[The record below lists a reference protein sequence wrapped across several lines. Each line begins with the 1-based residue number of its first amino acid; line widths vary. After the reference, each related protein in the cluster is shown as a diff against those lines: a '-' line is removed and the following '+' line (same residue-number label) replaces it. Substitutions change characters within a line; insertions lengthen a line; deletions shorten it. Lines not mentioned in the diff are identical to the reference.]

1 MLHKFIHISQV
12 QKSVCIKSMS
22 DISNI
27 DEWIKIAL
35 SSNYGEEPI
44 CWQAVE
50 KVVGGSSSWNGPAK
64 VAAHSTPYYS
74 RVETL
79 FLSASPSFTS
89 FSRSIE
95 LWKNWPNM
103 KALLCVYNFLSWAI
117 TIPLVVWARQQ
128 SSVYREICMFTVK
141 TFWLCFLWGRAAC
154 LIARHP
160 ASISP
165 T

>member
-35 SSNYGEEPI
+35 SSNYGIEPI

-64 VAAHSTPYYS
+64 VAAHSSTPYHS
-74 RVETL
+74 RHYCSVLHHLLLLFGEGTLSFGKLAKYESPFVCLQFLILSYNNSIGVEPDSRAL
-79 FLSASPSFTS
+79 FIGKSVCLQSKRFD
-89 FSRSIE
+89 
-95 LWKNWPNM
+95 
-103 KALLCVYNFLSWAI
+103 CVFYGGGLH
-117 TIPLVVWARQQ
+117 V
-128 SSVYREICMFTVK
+128 
-141 TFWLCFLWGRAAC
+141 
-154 LIARHP
+154 
-160 ASISP
+160 
-165 T
+165 